1 VLFES
6 MTMAPVARILLID
19 DDPTL
24 AELLDIGLSEQGY
37 EIAGALTSDDG
48 LKSITTSRPDLVLL
62 DIGLPHTNGVEVLK
76 QIRSV
81 DPTIRVI
88 MVTAN
93 RDLRLAREALLMG
106 ALAYVD
112 KPFDLAYL
120 GRVVAMALRSET
132 KRPDDLTET
141 DLS

>member
-1 VLFES
+1 

-24 AELLDIGLSEQGY
+24 AELLDIALSGQGY
-37 EIAGALTSDDG
+37 EISGALTSDDG
-48 LKSITTSRPDLVLL
+48 LRSITTSRPDLVLL
-62 DIGLPHTNGVEVLK
+62 DIGLPYTNGVETLK
-76 QIRSV
+76 LIRSI

-93 RDLRLAREALLMG
+93 QDPLRAREALQSG
-106 ALAYVD
+106 AFAYVD

-132 KRPDDLTET
+132 KT

>member
-1 VLFES
+1 
-6 MTMAPVARILLID
+6 MAPVARILLID

-37 EIAGALTSDDG
+37 EISGALTSDDG
-48 LKSITTSRPDLVLL
+48 IRSITTSRPDLVLL
-62 DIGLPHTNGVEVLK
+62 DIGLPHTNGVETLK
-76 QIRSV
+76 LIRSI

-93 RDLRLAREALLMG
+93 QDPLLAREALRTG
-106 ALAYVD
+106 AFAYVD
-112 KPFDLAYL
+112 KPFDLGYL

-132 KRPDDLTET
+132 KRPDELPHV
-141 DLS
+141 